1 MTTLVF
7 LIEQVAIGL
16 YILLGVGIL
25 LTWRRW
31 QRARREFR
39 ATYFELE
46 KDLARGARGD
56 AVTTL
61 ILLLEAVL
69 LVAGI
74 QNVVAP
80 TIRSVSD
87 INVVNA
93 QVITDGDFNTPTPAF
108 NEGAQIDASGVN
120 LTPDDLSL
128 RVLATPT
135 LTPTPVGTIV
145 PNAPAAIGC
154 TEEGATLQIPT
165 NGLRVFEPISV
176 IGTAFMDDFAFYKF
190 ELAGPVT
197 GGNFAPLEDHTQMV
211 REAGAL
217 GQFVP
222 AFYPPGEYQFRLSVF
237 DITNTM
243 GPSCTVNIYISEP
256 IPTPTPLGQ

>member
-7 LIEQVAIGL
+7 LVEQLALGL
-16 YILLGVGIL
+16 YILLGLAIL
-25 LTWRRW
+25 LTVRRW
-31 QRARREFR
+31 LRAQQEFR
-39 ATYFELE
+39 STYFELE
-46 KDLARGARGD
+46 RDLARSARSD

-61 ILLLEAVL
+61 ILLVEAVL
-69 LVAGI
+69 FVVGI
-74 QNVVAP
+74 QQVVAP
-80 TIRSVSD
+80 TIRSTSNITVASAD
-87 INVVNA
+87 
-93 QVITDGDFNTPTPAF
+93 VITDGSFSTPVPVFNQ
-108 NEGAQIDASGVN
+108 GVQIDASGVN
-120 LTPDDLSL
+120 LTPDNLVQ

-154 TEEGATLQIPT
+154 NEPGATLQIPA
-165 NGLRVFEPISV
+165 NGMRVFEPIRV
-176 IGTAFMDDFAFYKF
+176 IGTAFMDDFAFYRF
-190 ELAGPVT
+190 ELAGAFT
-197 GGNFAPLEDHTQMV
+197 NGSFGPLEDHTQV
-211 REAGAL
+211 VEQTSEL

-222 AFYPPGEYQFRLSVF
+222 SFYEPGLYQFRLSVF

>member
-7 LIEQVAIGL
+7 LIEQTAIGL
-16 YILLGVGIL
+16 YILIGVAL
-25 LTWRRW
+25 LLAVRRW
-31 QRARREFR
+31 SRARREFR
-39 ATYFELE
+39 STYFELE
-46 KDLARGARGD
+46 KDLARTARSD
-56 AVTTL
+56 AFTSM
-61 ILLLEAVL
+61 ILLIEAAL

-80 TIRSVSD
+80 TIRSNTEIDVVS
-87 INVVNA
+87 A
-93 QVITDGDFNTPTPAF
+93 QVITDGEFNTPTPVF
-108 NEGAQIDASGVN
+108 NEGVQIDSSSIN
-120 LTPDDLSL
+120 LTPEDPSL

-145 PNAPAAIGC
+145 PNAPPAIGC
-154 TEEGATLQIPT
+154 NEPGAVLQIPA
-165 NGLRVFEPISV
+165 NGMRVFEPIRIV
-176 IGTAFMDDFAFYKF
+176 GTAFMDDFAFYKF

-197 GGNFAPLEDHTQMV
+197 GGNFAPLQDHTQMV
-211 REAGAL
+211 RDLGEL

-222 AFYPPGEYQFRLSVF
+222 AFYQPGAYQFRLSVF